1 MFSSPCR
8 SLQSHSIQNFFSNQ
22 ILRELFGRPGMATM
36 SSFIDSTN
44 VTRWWWKVH
53 KRWSSLKSGVKKRIH
68 SKKGLGTYCGLFWN
82 FGLCVKVLAAAAKS
96 DQKSV
101 NLQNSHKS
109 QYFKGHFLSMMIFHA
124 K

>member
-1 MFSSPCR
+1 MKFFLHPTGLFKATPFEFIFSKSDLLTR
-8 SLQSHSIQNFFSNQ
+8 TFLGD
-22 ILRELFGRPGMATM
+22 LATM

-44 VTRWWWKVH
+44 VTRWWWWKVH

-68 SKKGLGTYCGLFWN
+68 SKKVYLLWAILELWA
-82 FGLCVKVLAAAAKS
+82 LCEGAAAAKS